1 MFVIMSVTMT
11 TAALMLVVMRMTVAT
26 TATLM
31 VVIILAMH
39 MTVGNFFGC
48 RRTHIAYRDLEVQVY
63 TSQRVVGINL
73 DELFAH
79 FNYGH
84 RTVAIIGIGDESI
97 AFGHFHAVKQLAR
110 YALHQLVVVF
120 AIGFGGIHIQFEA
133 VTDGAVIQRLF
144 QARNQ
149 ETGPMQVNQRL
160 MAFGAVQHVAGLVR
174 NGIVE
179 GNNAQMAYFHVRFP
193 VLAPRYHQGVK
204 IVLLSIPE
212 NPRGEHSPPPPKMAE
227 KSRLCALR
235 RFFCV

>member
-1 MFVIMSVTMT
+1 MFVI
-11 TAALMLVVMRMTVAT
+11 MRMTVAT

-48 RRTHIAYRDLEVQVY
+48 RRTHITYRDLEVQVY

-84 RTVAIIGIGDESI
+84 RTVAIIGICNKGI
-97 AFGHFHAVKQLAR
+97 AFRDFHAVEQFAR
-110 YALHQLVVVF
+110 NALHQVIIVF

-144 QARNQ
+144 QTRNQ
-149 ETGPMQVNQRL
+149 KAGPMQVNQRL

-227 KSRLCALR
+227 KSWLCALR